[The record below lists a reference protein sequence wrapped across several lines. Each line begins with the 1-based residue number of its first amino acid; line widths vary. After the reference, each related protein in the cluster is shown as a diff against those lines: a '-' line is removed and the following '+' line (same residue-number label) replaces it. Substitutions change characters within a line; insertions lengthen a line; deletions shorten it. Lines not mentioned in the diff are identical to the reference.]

1 MNRTLVISV
10 ISFFL
15 FLIFQVLLFKKMILF
30 NSAFCFLY
38 IAFILLLPI
47 ETNPLMLMVLGFALG
62 LLVDMFYDRQGMHAA
77 ATVAVAYVRNYW
89 LGLITPQG
97 GYDVGALPTV
107 ATHGLGWFISYS
119 APLIFIHHLILFFV
133 EAGGFGLFG
142 LTIAKVFA
150 SLLFTL
156 FVFLM
161 HQYLFPQKSR

>member
-1 MNRTLVISV
+1 MNRSLIISV
-10 ISFFL
+10 VSFFL
-15 FLIFQVLLFKKMILF
+15 FLIFQVLLFKKLILF

-47 ETNPLMLMVLGFALG
+47 ETNPLMLMLVGFGLG

-77 ATVAVAYVRNYW
+77 ATVAVAYLRNYW

-97 GYDVGALPTV
+97 GYDVGSLPTL
-107 ATHGLGWFISYS
+107 ATNGLGWFLSYA
-119 APLIFIHHLILFFV
+119 APLVFIHHTILFFI
-133 EAGGFGLFG
+133 EAGGFDLFG
-142 LTIAKVFA
+142 MTLAKVFA
-150 SLLFTL
+150 SLLFTM